1 MGSPLPQL
9 ITINDQNNI
18 LTVVQNGRRSDPLEL
33 RKDRYSPG
41 SLAKAIQNKI
51 NDDKVLGKR
60 GIQVRDVDGRLEIT
74 AGSYGSRS
82 KIEVE
87 PGKDKELSALGLV
100 EGKSVKGKDV
110 EGKIDGI
117 EARGRGQLL
126 IGAEETPSEGLRIY
140 VSLDEIDLLPDEEEA
155 RVKLTKGVAVK
166 LGEILKR
173 VNDPVKGDVTKVTG
187 DISDQ
192 IGSYDEQ
199 IGRLNERM
207 DDKQKSLQL
216 KFAKLD
222 NTMGRLRSQQSYINQ
237 QLAALGSKPGQG
249 GAK

>member
-1 MGSPLPQL
+1 M
-9 ITINDQNNI
+9 
-18 LTVVQNGRRSDPLEL
+18 
-33 RKDRYSPG
+33 
-41 SLAKAIQNKI
+41 
-51 NDDKVLGKR
+51 
-60 GIQVRDVDGRLEIT
+60 
-74 AGSYGSRS
+74 
-82 KIEVE
+82 E

-100 EGKSVKGKDV
+100 EGKSVEGKDV
-110 EGKIDGI
+110 EGTIDGI

-173 VNDPVKGDVTKVTG
+173 VNTQVNGDVTKVTG

-192 IGSYDEQ
+192 IGSYDDQ

-237 QLAALGSKPGQG
+237 QLAALGSKPGG
-249 GAK
+249 GSRE